1 MSGNL
6 DLERQKRLQ
15 KTGKWFEGSSSTKN
29 KDFYLTY
36 ILPLLLIFSL
46 CFTCIYSTYGL
57 D

>member
-46 CFTCIYSTYGL
+46 CFTVFIALT